1 MGKHVSHPW
10 HVTADTATLHPI
22 IRTRA
27 AAPPIMTQ
35 TSIPASGPAIS
46 PTPALKTAFH
56 QFHIEHG
63 GKMVDFA
70 GWDMPLHYGGP
81 GGSILDEHNQVRNSG
96 GLFDV
101 SHMGR
106 VRFSGRDA
114 RKFLDHVCTRLIFDM
129 TAGQVRYSLVC
140 NESGG
145 CRDDVLVYRLGDAE
159 FIMVVN
165 ASNRVKLLKHF
176 EDVKVARGFT
186 FKMADETQSTAM
198 VALQGPKVIE
208 LISAFSTEIP
218 ALKRY
223 RFAEKNLIFMKL
235 LISRTGYTGEDGVEV
250 ILPSRMAN
258 QAVGM
263 LMGKMGGDDDAATIK
278 PAGLGAR
285 DSLRL
290 EAGMPLYG
298 HEITEELDPV
308 SAGLN
313 FAIKLDK
320 GADNLEI
327 GSFIGQDALQR
338 ISKDGPKRKLVGLK
352 LEGKRSPRQGMK
364 VMRAGKEIG
373 FVTSGGLSPTLG
385 YPIAMGYVDAAH
397 SAVGT
402 AMQIDLGKATA
413 EAHTVPMPFYKAK

>member
-1 MGKHVSHPW
+1 
-10 HVTADTATLHPI
+10 
-22 IRTRA
+22 
-27 AAPPIMTQ
+27 MTQ
-35 TSIPASGPAIS
+35 TTTAPAP
-46 PTPALKTAFH
+46 LLHTAFH
-56 QFHIEHG
+56 QFHVDHG

-70 GWDMPLHYGGP
+70 GWDMPLHYG
-81 GGSILDEHNQVRNSG
+81 SIIDEHNQVRRSG
-96 GLFDV
+96 GMFDV

-114 RKFLDHVCTRLIFDM
+114 RRFLDHICTRQVFDM

-145 CRDDVLVYRLGDAE
+145 CRDDVLVYRLGENE

-165 ASNRVKLLKHF
+165 ASNRTKLLQHF
-176 EDVKVARGFT
+176 EQVKSARGFV

-208 LISAFSTEIP
+208 LIGKFSTEVP
-218 ALKRY
+218 TLKRY
-223 RFAEKNLIFMKL
+223 RFTEKNLIFMKL

-258 QAVGM
+258 QAVQL
-263 LMGKMGGDDDAATIK
+263 LMGKLGSSEGGAEAAAVK

-298 HEITEELDPV
+298 HEITEANDPV

-320 GADNLEI
+320 GDGNAEI
-327 GSFIGQDALQR
+327 GRFIGQDALQKVAR
-338 ISKDGPKRKLVGLK
+338 EGPRTRLVGLK
-352 LEGKRSPRQGMK
+352 LDGKRSARQGM
-364 VMRAGKEIG
+364 VVRRGGKDIG
-373 FVTSGGLSPTLG
+373 FVTSGCLSPTLG
-385 YPIAMGYVDAAH
+385 YPIAMAYVGAGDIEI
-397 SAVGT
+397 GT
-402 AMQIDLGKATA
+402 TVQIDLAKATA
-413 EAHTVPMPFYKAK
+413 EAQVVAMPFYKSK